1 MGETVLLVDDGRTLG
16 LDADAGARPGHAR
29 GRQAEA
35 GRAGRMAPAHH
46 PVAAAFAVDALD
58 QCLQDVRE
66 DMFEY
71 THNGQTF
78 TLPPY
83 KSIKSG
89 TIRRLRK
96 LPATDFAFTLLEELA
111 DADALAVIDDMDTE
125 EFEAMNRAW
134 MEHSGVELGESSGSS
149 T

>member
-1 MGETVLLVDDGRTLG
+1 MST
-16 LDADAGARPGHAR
+16 ARKPQDR
-29 GRQAEA
+29 KK
-35 GRAGRMAPAHH
+35 PA
-46 PVAAAFAVDALD
+46 
-58 QCLQDVRE
+58 RE
-66 DMFEY
+66 DVFEY
-71 THNGQTF
+71 THNGRTF

-111 DADALAVIDDMDTE
+111 DEDALAVIDDMDTE

-134 MEHSGVELGESSGSS
+134 MEHSGITLGESSSSS

>member
-1 MGETVLLVDDGRTLG
+1 MSTTRK
-16 LDADAGARPGHAR
+16 RPQDHKK
-29 GRQAEA
+29 
-35 GRAGRMAPAHH
+35 PA
-46 PVAAAFAVDALD
+46 
-58 QCLQDVRE
+58 RE
-66 DMFEY
+66 DVFEY
-71 THNGQTF
+71 THNGRTF

-111 DADALAVIDDMDTE
+111 DEDALAVIDDMDTE

-134 MEHSGVELGESSGSS
+134 MEHSGITLGESSSSS